1 MNVTAHLFKINS
13 TNCYLIHDTESG
25 KAQLIDPALYD
36 GKIADIISSKG
47 ISLEYIVLTHGHYD
61 HILGANKFRE
71 ETGAKIAA
79 HELEKEY
86 LENPGKSMTGGE
98 IVLPDIL
105 LKENDILTSGDV
117 SLGVIHTPGHTKGS
131 CCFIC
136 GEAKA
141 VFAGDTLFKDGVG
154 RCDLYGGDYR
164 ALIKSLEK
172 LKSLDKSYKLYPGHG
187 ESTTLEQR
195 LR

>member
-1 MNVTAHLFKINS
+1 MNVTAHLFRINS